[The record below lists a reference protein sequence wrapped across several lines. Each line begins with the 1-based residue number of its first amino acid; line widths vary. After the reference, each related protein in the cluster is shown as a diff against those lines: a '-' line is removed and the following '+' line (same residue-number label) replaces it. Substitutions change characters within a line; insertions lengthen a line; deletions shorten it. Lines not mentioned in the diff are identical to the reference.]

1 MSNSGCLT
9 SFWVRS
15 TVEPAQGTTVNATI
29 SEASRLKVIVS
40 AISVSSSRTM
50 PVEKIIG
57 KNTQMVVRVEE
68 MMEPDTCRAP

>member
-1 MSNSGCLT
+1 M
-9 SFWVRS
+9 
-15 TVEPAQGTTVNATI
+15 EPAQGTTVNATI
-29 SEASRLKVIVS
+29 NEASRLKVIVS

>member
-1 MSNSGCLT
+1 M
-9 SFWVRS
+9 
-15 TVEPAQGTTVNATI
+15 EPAQGTTVNATI